1 MRVLLMGISTV
12 LASLAVSGCGSSF
25 HGALNEGPGGGPVP
39 EPGEPVVTGVSPAS
53 VVAGG
58 PSFTITV
65 TGTNF
70 APGDAVE
77 SGSSPL
83 DSTFVSSTQM
93 TAVVPNQ
100 MIYEPGSTT
109 IVVQPPVPYTLSFGV
124 GFTVTAP
131 PLPGTAGFT
140 LSTVNIQANDMAWDP
155 GTQQIYLSVAGA
167 DPAHPN
173 TITALDPVTGQ
184 FGVSVSAGP
193 GADRLGVSS
202 DGSWLYAGID
212 KNGSVQRFTLPGLAS
227 DITIPLGSGT
237 ASQPYFA
244 VDLETAPGSP
254 NTIAVSQ
261 ATSLSQGGSVVIYDG
276 STPRPATISSVDGY
290 PEPLWS
296 LAWNT
301 SNTNLYGAFNPGY
314 SDPFVVLS
322 VNSTGVQSIQSSQPV
337 SMGGVHYSALTGY
350 VYGDNGPVFD
360 PSTDSVVNRL
370 PVTAVAGG
378 GSAYSNPQITL
389 DDSLGMAWL
398 VVQPVE
404 SPTQQYAIEAFDLQ
418 TNALLGSIAI
428 PNVVGTPV
436 RFIRWGSN
444 GLAFL
449 TNGASSPQTNGAYI
463 ISGAFVT
470 TPSTQVRA
478 AAGLQH

>member
-1 MRVLLMGISTV
+1 MALSIGFRTGSFLPALLFKLRGLDFYPGGTFTHCSCQPSLDAHFSLQILIESGCTGGRSHSCWGNRRCILSLPQAIHSEDVAVRVLLMGISTV

-155 GTQQIYLSVAGA
+155 GKQQIYLSVAGA

-212 KNGSVQRFTLPGLAS
+212 KNGSVKRFTLPGLAS

-254 NTIAVSQ
+254 NTIAVSP
-261 ATSLSQGGSVVIYDG
+261 ATSLSPGGSVVIYDG
-276 STPRPATISSVDGY
+276 ST
-290 PEPLWS
+290 
-296 LAWNT
+296 
-301 SNTNLYGAFNPGY
+301 
-314 SDPFVVLS
+314 
-322 VNSTGVQSIQSSQPV
+322 
-337 SMGGVHYSALTGY
+337 
-350 VYGDNGPVFD
+350 
-360 PSTDSVVNRL
+360 
-370 PVTAVAGG
+370 
-378 GSAYSNPQITL
+378 
-389 DDSLGMAWL
+389 
-398 VVQPVE
+398 
-404 SPTQQYAIEAFDLQ
+404 
-418 TNALLGSIAI
+418 
-428 PNVVGTPV
+428 
-436 RFIRWGSN
+436 
-444 GLAFL
+444 
-449 TNGASSPQTNGAYI
+449 
-463 ISGAFVT
+463 
-470 TPSTQVRA
+470 
-478 AAGLQH
+478 